1 MGIFDRP
8 KNYRMRS
15 PSTIESYEER
25 LQRLVKIV
33 NIVIED
39 LHNPLLEK
47 NNPAVEKKI
56 NEKLENL
63 KKIFKDCRHSAFV
76 NHQDLNNLAKRIRS
90 YIFYLI
96 KIYQS
101 DDLEVE
107 TKIDSETE
115 INIKINIDIYKV
127 NTFSYDAD
135 RWMIKMNDK
144 DLWYLGR

>member
-8 KNYRMRS
+8 KNYSMRS

-33 NIVIED
+33 NIVIDD

-47 NNPAVEKKI
+47 NNSEVEKKI
-56 NEKLENL
+56 NKKLENL
-63 KKIFKDCRHSAFV
+63 KKIFKDCRHGAFV
-76 NHQDLNNLAKRIRS
+76 NHQDLNNLAKRIVR

-101 DDLEVE
+101 DDLGVE
-107 TKIDSETE
+107 TKIDSESE
-115 INIKINIDIYKV
+115 INIEINIDIFKV
-127 NTFSYDAD
+127 STFSYDAH
-135 RWMIKMNDK
+135 RWMIKMNDE

>member
-8 KNYRMRS
+8 KNYGMRS

-25 LQRLVKIV
+25 LERLVKIV

-47 NNPAVEKKI
+47 NNSAVEKKI
-56 NEKLENL
+56 NEKLDNL
-63 KKIFKDCRHSAFV
+63 KKIFKDCRHSAFN
-76 NHQDLNNLAKRIRS
+76 NHQDLNNLAKRVRR

-107 TKIDSETE
+107 TKIDSESE
-115 INIKINIDIYKV
+115 INIKINIDTYKV
-127 NTFSYDAD
+127 GTFSYDAH
-135 RWMIKMNDK
+135 RWMIKMNDE